1 MLDAFLF
8 WFLTVVIFLSTG
20 ILLFSANPIYSV
32 LALVM
37 VMVGVAAIF
46 VTLSAY
52 FLAGVQLIVY
62 AGAVMVLFV
71 MVMMLF
77 DTKSEIN
84 PFVRGGLNKW
94 SRGLLSLGL
103 LALLVTGISV
113 GAFSEHLLEVQNELS
128 TDSGASMT
136 ALAKLLFNRYIL
148 VFELLGFLLL
158 VVAVGAVA
166 LARSKGGTHAK

>member
-1 MLDAFLF
+1 MLEAFLF
-8 WFLTVVIFLSTG
+8 WFLTLIILGSTG

-46 VTLSAY
+46 VQLSAY

-77 DTKSEIN
+77 DIKSEVT
-84 PFVRGGLNKW
+84 PFIRGGMIKLTRALM
-94 SRGLLSLGL
+94 SIAL
-103 LALLVTGISV
+103 LALVVTGILV
-113 GAFSEHLLEVQNELS
+113 GAFSEHLVEVQREL
-128 TDSGASMT
+128 TLDSGASII

-166 LARSKGGTHAK
+166 LARSKGGTHAQ